1 MARLAKSIGK
11 YSRVIL
17 IAVVL
22 LNLLSLASFYRFSLD
37 TEFLSFFTKGNAA
50 ADTYQALNQKY
61 QVDEAITVLVES
73 DASLLEPE
81 NLRRAHDLER
91 QIATVPGIG
100 GVQGFIPPEI
110 PGADGVVPVDQALI
124 LAQPE
129 QLADFIERRYFF
141 SDQFLSE
148 NRRIAIFVAAVDAT
162 AEVSEVIDALRDIV
176 AGEEQFSLSLAGN
189 EIIQDTLWDYL
200 IRILLTL
207 IPGAILLILL
217 VLFLM
222 LRNVKLT
229 LLAMLPAAFGVLWTI
244 GTIFWS
250 GLELNIM
257 TVLSPIFILVMG
269 SAYGL
274 HYVSHYA
281 ELKSRHADLKE
292 LTAATLGMV
301 GTPIFLATV
310 TTMAGFGSLIWS
322 DMVPL
327 RQMGI
332 FVTLGIGY
340 AGCLALFLLPT
351 ILSHADIK
359 IKPRPAGQFRLL
371 KPVLA
376 VSRRPWVVGLV
387 FVIVVAA
394 AAAFLP
400 RLEVRSDPL
409 MFFKSNSEIRQTF
422 ATVEEHFGSALPL
435 VGEISVPQGPAALAD
450 AGRAREVLTLER
462 EIEELSG
469 IISVF
474 SIFDV
479 IQGVY
484 QMSTGATGYP
494 DDPAMVQGL
503 TARVGATGGWVS
515 GDGVKLMVRSET
527 LSAAQINAL
536 NDFVSANP
544 QLNEITGMPLLFE
557 EMNHLVVQSQIRS
570 LGLALGLIFVLLWI
584 TLRRLRAALVGLAPI
599 VVTILVIL
607 GMLAASGFHLS
618 LLTANISAIAIGV
631 GVDYAIHLIS
641 GIRYFRRQ
649 GLPPNQ
655 AVEQAVGSV
664 GRPVLTNAFALAIGL
679 SVLFLSPLYIHTQVA
694 AVMWVAMMVS
704 SIGALLLIPSLYRGD

>member
-1 MARLAKSIGK
+1 MQRLAKFIGK

-17 IAVVL
+17 VAVVL
-22 LNLLSLASFYRFSLD
+22 LNLLSLASLYRFNLD

-50 ADTYQALNQKY
+50 ADAYQTLNQKY
-61 QVDEAITVLVES
+61 QVDETITVLVES

-81 NLRRAHDLER
+81 NLLRAHDLGR
-91 QIATVPGIG
+91 QIASVPGVG
-100 GVQGFIPPEI
+100 GAQGFIPPEI
-110 PGADGVVPVDQALI
+110 PGAGGVVPVDQALI

-129 QLADFIERRYFF
+129 PLADFIEQRYFF

-148 NRRIAIFVAAVDAT
+148 NRRIAIFVATVDAT

-189 EIIQDTLWDYL
+189 EIIEDTLWDYL

-257 TVLSPIFILVMG
+257 TILSPIFILVMG

-281 ELKSRHADLKE
+281 ELKSRYADLKE

-351 ILSHADIK
+351 MLSHADIK
-359 IKPRPAGQFRLL
+359 VKPRPAGQFRLL

-376 VSRRPWVVGLV
+376 VSRRPWVVGVV

-394 AAAFLP
+394 AASFLP

-435 VGEISVPQGPAALAD
+435 VGEISLPQGPAALAD
-450 AGRAREVLTLER
+450 VGRAREVLALER

-484 QMSTGATGYP
+484 QMTTGATDYP
-494 DDPAMVQGL
+494 DNPALIQGL
-503 TARVGATGGWVS
+503 TARVGDTRGWVS

-527 LSAAQINAL
+527 LSRAQINAL

-704 SIGALLLIPSLYRGD
+704 SIGALLLIPNLYRGD